1 MPKYRAETHR
11 CLAAEYRARRGV
23 KQKEVADAIGM
34 NQSEYSKIE
43 RGGRQLFST
52 DLIKLT
58 KYFGCTADQLLGLS
72 EIVDTKPISRP
83 LKRDLAFYYTK
94 HKTGEGVDISEKNI
108 SMVERPFFL
117 DGCEGCAA
125 VVANNRMS
133 PRFEEGEIVYIDF
146 DGEAESGDYIFV
158 ILNHYE
164 TDSGLIC
171 QLEEWLPDGV
181 VAKFSD
187 GSTEKLVGDA
197 VKRIGQ
203 IVGSR
208 KL

>member
-1 MPKYRAETHR
+1 MPKYRSETHR
-11 CLAAEYRARRGV
+11 CLAAEYRAKLGV

-58 KYFGCTADQLLGLS
+58 EYFS
-72 EIVDTKPISRP
+72 
-83 LKRDLAFYYTK
+83 
-94 HKTGEGVDISEKNI
+94 
-108 SMVERPFFL
+108 
-117 DGCEGCAA
+117 CAA

-133 PRFEEGEIVYIDF
+133 PPFEKGEVVYIDF

-164 TDSGLIC
+164 TDSGIIC

-181 VAKFSD
+181 VAKFLD
-187 GSTEKLVGDA
+187 GSTETLVGDA

-208 KL
+208 QL